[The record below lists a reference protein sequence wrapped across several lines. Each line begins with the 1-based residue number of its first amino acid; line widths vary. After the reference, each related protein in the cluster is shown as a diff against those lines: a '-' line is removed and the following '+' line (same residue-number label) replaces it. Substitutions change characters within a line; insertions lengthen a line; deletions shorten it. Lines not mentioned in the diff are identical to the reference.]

1 MVSLHGSIHIRLSA
15 SLSPE
20 GSNIGHL
27 ETWASGKTGSP
38 VMIVRHSV
46 LQEEKRR
53 QGLDVPCRLLLD
65 LPWILVAFLTYSD
78 AIEIPNK

>member
-15 SLSPE
+15 SLCPE

-46 LQEEKRR
+46 LHEEEAGFGCAL
-53 QGLDVPCRLLLD
+53 QVTTGPALDPGSISHLL
-65 LPWILVAFLTYSD
+65 
-78 AIEIPNK
+78 